1 MPVAREPFPPVLLPL
16 IRAGRPSNVDVGSGE
31 LETVKAGQTVGSVLK
46 PRPEVSAA
54 IARLVAF
61 RDRGVISERA
71 FLVQQRRLTGVTALR
86 LPVAPAR
93 KKKRHWRKAL
103 VITVLLL
110 VGLAILGLKA
120 PQSRG
125 QRSTAADPVPT
136 PTASTGSKG
145 DDVYPLGKAFQ
156 LGEYTY
162 TITGCKTAATLGE
175 AFGRIRS
182 GPGATYVVVTFS
194 VRNESKR
201 TRAVPTDDLKLE
213 DAKGIIYRNCRDAT
227 TALWASGNENDVFLN
242 EVPPGTTTRSVS
254 AFEVQVASLKQPI
267 KLVIPEVGLFASGTA
282 VVYLN
287 F

>member
-1 MPVAREPFPPVLLPL
+1 MRFAREPFPPHALALDPGGAS
-16 IRAGRPSNVDVGSGE
+16 INVDGDSGK
-31 LETVKAGQTVGSVLK
+31 LEPVKAGQKVGSVLK
-46 PRPEVSAA
+46 LRPDVSAE

-71 FLVQQRRLTGVTALR
+71 FLVQQRRLTGVAALR
-86 LPVAPAR
+86 LPAAPAR

-103 VITVLLL
+103 GIAVLLL

-136 PTASTGSKG
+136 PTASVGSKG
-145 DDVYPLGKAFQ
+145 DDVYPLGKGFQ

-162 TITGCKTAATLGE
+162 TITGCKTAATL
-175 AFGRIRS
+175 GRIRS

-201 TRAVPTDDLKLE
+201 TRAVPTDDFTLE
-213 DAKGIIYRNCRDAT
+213 DAKGTIYRNCRDAT
-227 TALWASGNENDVFLN
+227 TALWTSGNESDLFLN
-242 EVPPGTTTRSVS
+242 EVPPGITTRSVS

-282 VVYLN
+282 AVYLY

>member
-1 MPVAREPFPPVLLPL
+1 MRFAREPFPPHALALDPGGAS
-16 IRAGRPSNVDVGSGE
+16 INVDGDSGK
-31 LETVKAGQTVGSVLK
+31 LEPVKAGQKVGSVSKL
-46 PRPEVSAA
+46 RPDVSAE

-71 FLVQQRRLTGVTALR
+71 FLVQQRRLAGGVAALR
-86 LPVAPAR
+86 LPAASAR

-103 VITVLLL
+103 GIAVLLL

-125 QRSTAADPVPT
+125 QRSTAAGPVPT
-136 PTASTGSKG
+136 LTASAGSKA
-145 DDVYPLGKAFQ
+145 DDVYPLGKGFQ

-162 TITGCKTAATLGE
+162 TITGCKTAATLG
-175 AFGRIRS
+175 RMRS

-201 TRAVPTDDLKLE
+201 TRAVPTDGFKLE
-213 DAKGIIYRNCRDAT
+213 DAKGIVYRNCRDAT
-227 TALWASGNENDVFLN
+227 TALWLSGNENDLFSN
-242 EVPPGTTTRSVS
+242 EVPPGMTTRSVS

-282 VVYLN
+282 AVYLY